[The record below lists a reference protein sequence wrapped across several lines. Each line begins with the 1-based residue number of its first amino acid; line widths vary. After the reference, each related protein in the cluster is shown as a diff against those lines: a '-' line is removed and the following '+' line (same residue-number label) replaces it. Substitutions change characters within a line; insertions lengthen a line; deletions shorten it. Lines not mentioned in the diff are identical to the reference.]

1 MTRRLRMR
9 KNRMNVKEQ
18 SVKQRQTTTKKA
30 ASTSSP
36 MALPADTITG
46 GEVIELPDGE
56 VGFVGV
62 DELTFLLQFFVQGV
76 VAEVTQSNSA
86 PPLFQPLRLQ

>member
-1 MTRRLRMR
+1 MTRHLRMR
-9 KNRMNVKEQ
+9 KNKMNMKEQ
-18 SVKQRQTTTKKA
+18 SVKQRQTVTKKA
-30 ASTSSP
+30 ASTSIP
-36 MALPADTITG
+36 MVLRSDTTTG

-62 DELTFLLQFFVQGV
+62 EELTFLLQCFVQGV